1 MHNCLARYRI
11 WIEIETDTRR
21 RDAIVCF
28 STRREQRKFGQA
40 KKYFPN
46 VNQVSMACHANYTHA
61 VEQHGITEKKIVSN

>member
-1 MHNCLARYRI
+1 MHNCIGSYLDIDRI
-11 WIEIETDTRR
+11 WIEIESDTRR

-28 STRREQRKFGQA
+28 SNRREQRKFGQA

-61 VEQHGITEKKIVSN
+61 HMSIFCLS